1 MPLKRITLRHLSG
14 ELLKLANLEK
24 GFGYTVRQ
32 FVAREYLYQDR
43 SRMMKPF
50 LLLALV
56 ATVATFIP
64 LRLLPLGAPVW
75 QSLKAE
81 GIGSR
86 LPLAVQEAL
95 HLVTIGMQKYFN
107 IAFMLSLPGQSV
119 GTFLLFRKTGYN
131 LAEHLVINT
140 YLFAVQTL
148 IYILALPFI
157 TIDSQWP
164 GLLLLVL
171 MYGYWLFALRQIF
184 RPAWWPLLWKSAT
197 LALIAQAF
205 TNLIVLL
212 ALGIYWIYQYFAA

>member
-32 FVAREYLYQDR
+32 FVARPGHAAREYLYQDR

-50 LLLALV
+50 PMLALV
-56 ATVATFIP
+56 ATIATFLS
-64 LRLLPLGAPVW
+64 LRLLLLGAPLW

-131 LAEHLVINT
+131 LVEHLVINT

-148 IYILALPFI
+148 IYILFLPFI
-157 TIDSQWP
+157 TIDSQ
-164 GLLLLVL
+164 
-171 MYGYWLFALRQIF
+171 
-184 RPAWWPLLWKSAT
+184 
-197 LALIAQAF
+197 
-205 TNLIVLL
+205 
-212 ALGIYWIYQYFAA
+212 